1 MAAAR
6 KIRYATRVNE
16 RTKLRSNT
24 LSFPEVLATSVALIG
39 LSMTP
44 VLVAPYTFASAGN
57 GSWLAY
63 VFGGVMLLFVALNLN
78 QFAKRSSAAGSMYGY
93 VVANLGNRAGA
104 IAGWTLIWAYVFVGA
119 SQFGAMTLF
128 VQNIAGMAGLH
139 VWPLLVFALLA
150 IVLWVLAYRD
160 IQLSTIVMLV
170 LETLSVTVICVILGI
185 ILVHHGWHV
194 DQAQLH
200 LHGVQSTGIGLGIA
214 TAIFS
219 FVGFESATAF
229 GEEARNPLVTIPRAV
244 VASVII
250 AGLFFVVS
258 LYAETLGLR
267 GSGTTLDKLSAPLW
281 TLADLFHVGFFKI
294 PIAIGA
300 IFSSFSVAL
309 ACVTTCA
316 RIILPMGRKKLF
328 SESVTAVQP
337 RFATPYVAVAYS
349 LGAMLVVALSMFA
362 ARVEPINIFNYCG
375 TLSAFG
381 FIVIYGMIAL
391 AAPRYL
397 RSIGDHR
404 PLDYVIAAGALI
416 FLLVPAV
423 TLFYP
428 APPPPTNLFAY
439 LFVAYLLAGWLLFR
453 SSARRANADAVVP

>member
-1 MAAAR
+1 
-6 KIRYATRVNE
+6 VSE
-16 RTKLRSNT
+16 RTNLRANT

-63 VFGGVMLLFVALNLN
+63 VFGGIMLLFVALNLN

-93 VVANLGNRAGA
+93 VVSNLGNRTGA

-128 VQNIAGMAGLH
+128 IQNIAGLAGIH
-139 VWPLLVFALLA
+139 VPALLVFAALALL
-150 IVLWVLAYRD
+150 LWVLAYRD
-160 IQLSTIVMLV
+160 IQLSTIIMLV
-170 LETLSVTVICVILGI
+170 LESLSVTIICIILGI
-185 ILVHHGWHV
+185 ILTRHGWHI
-194 DQAQLH
+194 DRAQLH
-200 LHGVQSTGIGLGIA
+200 LQGVQNTGIGLGIA

-229 GEEARNPLVTIPRAV
+229 GEEARNPLVSIPRAV
-244 VASVII
+244 VGSVVI

-281 TLADLFHVGFFKI
+281 TLADLYHVGVFKI

-316 RIILPMGRKKLF
+316 RIILPMGRRGLF
-328 SESVTAVQP
+328 NPSVTAIQQ

-349 LGAMLVVALSMFA
+349 LGAMIVVALCMYA
-362 ARVEPINIFNYCG
+362 AGVTPINIFNYCG

-381 FIVIYGMIAL
+381 FIVIYGMIAV
-391 AAPRYL
+391 AAPRFL

-404 PLDYVIAAGALI
+404 PIDYVIAAAALL

-428 APPPPTNLFAY
+428 VPAPPTNAFAY
-439 LFVAYLLAGWLLFR
+439 LFVAYMLTGWLLFR
-453 SSARRANADAVVP
+453 TSARRANADAVIP